1 MARPRSRV
9 LLTPRTRTVRQAAV
23 QPTQTVTAA
32 EDFVAPAGAGK
43 EAVVRRWWQP
53 NAALVVPL
61 SGGAMR
67 VMGIRKK
74 AGQAT
79 YFLRL
84 ARAEGVASAQVK
96 NADEADLRD
105 ASQFPQVIMGFVGGF
120 FRTAGGIR
128 VRVVETAG
136 TGQLVETVRV
146 EAYAGGGG
154 LCLTGHNNA
163 RDTGVPARHNA

>member
-43 EAVVRRWWQP
+43 EAVVKRWWQP
-53 NAALVVPL
+53 NAALVVQL

-67 VMGIRKK
+67 VIGIRKK
-74 AGQAT
+74 ASQAT

-84 ARAEGVASAQVK
+84 ARSDGVPSAQAK
-96 NADEADLRD
+96 NADEADLKD
-105 ASQFPQVIMGFVGGF
+105 ASQFSKIKPLFCKNK
-120 FRTAGGIR
+120 
-128 VRVVETAG
+128 
-136 TGQLVETVRV
+136 
-146 EAYAGGGG
+146 G
-154 LCLTGHNNA
+154 LMQFKQ
-163 RDTGVPARHNA
+163 